1 MEVKIEVE
9 KEESEGPKKWEIE
22 GWARTIIEAEQIK
35 ADAEKMALVKPE
47 LEKMAGAAK
56 GAIKSIK
63 GLKAKA
69 NKLAMEE
76 DEE

>member
-1 MEVKIEVE
+1 MEVEVE
-9 KEESEGPKKWEIE
+9 KEESKGPKKWEIE

-35 ADAEKMALVKPE
+35 ADKEKMALVKPE
-47 LEKMAGAAK
+47 LEKMVGAAK

-69 NKLAMEE
+69 NKLAME